1 MAYSVQLNGTIEV
14 ACMNGEAMVEITES
28 DGQQYNVDFAQM
40 VARNK
45 STGQTR
51 KLSRKLIGSATGL

>member
-1 MAYSVQLNGTIEV
+1 MI
-14 ACMNGEAMVEITES
+14 GEAMVEITES
-28 DGQQYNVDFAQM
+28 DGQQYNVNFSQM

-51 KLSRKLIGSATGL
+51 KLSRKQIGSGTGL